1 MMKKASTG
9 DTVGTNRRE
18 RSLTRNLILDA
29 SLGTGG
35 GIKKDEFSEKFRRGG
50 GYHFNP
56 KIDVAAF
63 GLVNRAFVHV
73 I

>member
-18 RSLTRNLILDA
+18 RGLTRNLILDA

-50 GYHFNP
+50 DIISIQ
-56 KIDVAAF
+56 KLMLQLLD
-63 GLVNRAFVHV
+63 L
-73 I
+73 

>member
-18 RSLTRNLILDA
+18 RGLTRNLILDA

-35 GIKKDEFSEKFRRGG
+35 GIKKDEFSEKF
-50 GYHFNP
+50 
-56 KIDVAAF
+56 
-63 GLVNRAFVHV
+63 
-73 I
+73 

>member
-35 GIKKDEFSEKFRRGG
+35 GIKKDECSEKFRKGG
-50 GYHFNP
+50 DIISIQ
-56 KIDVAAF
+56 KLMLQLLD
-63 GLVNRAFVHV
+63 L
-73 I
+73 